1 MKILILLSAI
11 LVSLSVSAR
20 NDVDL
25 SKFNKEISKNFQEVL
40 DQNPQIYEKKSPR
53 RGPASVT
60 EEPYNK
66 TRTESLDNFDE
77 QATGPNEL

>member
-1 MKILILLSAI
+1 MKILILLSLI
-11 LVSLSVSAR
+11 LATLSVFAR
-20 NDVDL
+20 KDVGL

-40 DQNPQIYEKKSPR
+40 DQNPQIYEKKSPS

-60 EEPYNK
+60 EEPDNK

>member
-1 MKILILLSAI
+1 MKALLLLLAV
-11 LVSLSVSAR
+11 LVSLSVFAKK
-20 NDVDL
+20 DVDL

-40 DQNPQIYEKKSPR
+40 DQNPQIYEKKSPA
-53 RGPASVT
+53 RGPASVS
-60 EEPYNK
+60 EEPDNK